1 MKEWVD
7 EIRALLREFT
17 RSSRREL
24 SGSAGEWE
32 LYLAREGA
40 GPNPL
45 NARIVGSDAPAIA
58 VSASHLGIFSARLSN
73 GSSVRPGEEIGVL
86 TVLDRETSVTSAD
99 AGRIEFC
106 MPDGLAEYGAE
117 LARVTPF

>member
-17 RSSRREL
+17 RSPRLEL
-24 SGSAGEWE
+24 SGSAGDWE

-45 NARIVGSDAPAIA
+45 IARIAGSDAPAIT
-58 VSASHLGIFSARLSN
+58 VSASHLGVFSARLLN
-73 GSSVRPGEEIGVL
+73 GSKVRPGEEIGIL

-99 AGRIEFC
+99 AGLIEFC